1 MSDRRFTKSDYV
13 SFMTWAHMDEPNAD
27 GIPLYLDSET
37 NGLYMWRS
45 DENPPAT
52 LREVPEIG
60 TIVSVR
66 TPIEYEGEV
75 KEYFFAYGWVGLKI
89 NPFEKY
95 RKALA
100 KTNYGRLASLGKDGV
115 DQDFPLV
122 WNYGIDLLGVVRN
135 HEEIAS

>member
-1 MSDRRFTKSDYV
+1 MTTRRFTKSDYV
-13 SFMTWAHMDEPNAD
+13 SFMTWAHMDEPNAEL

-45 DENPPAT
+45 DENPPVT
-52 LREVPEIG
+52 LRQVPEIG

-75 KEYFFAYGWVGLKI
+75 KEYYFAYGWVGLKI
-89 NPFEKY
+89 KPFEKY
-95 RKALA
+95 QKALA
-100 KTNYGRLASLGKDGV
+100 KTNYGKLPDLGEEWT
-115 DQDFPLV
+115 DQDLV

-135 HEEIAS
+135 HEEIAI